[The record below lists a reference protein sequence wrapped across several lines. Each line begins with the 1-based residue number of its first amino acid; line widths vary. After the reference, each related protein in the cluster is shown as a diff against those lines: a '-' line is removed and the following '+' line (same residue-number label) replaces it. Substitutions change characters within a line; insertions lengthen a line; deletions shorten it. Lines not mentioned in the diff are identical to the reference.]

1 MPIYDLAIIGA
12 GWAGFNAALRAKEL
26 GLKVCLIDSH
36 QIGGTCLH
44 YGCIPTKTLIACA
57 KIFSLAKRSSS
68 FGIELDNLR
77 VNFTAIQEKKD
88 KIIRQLA
95 QGMQS
100 KLSGVDVINSLAQ
113 IISAQEVKVDGRLI
127 NAKFILIATG
137 SRPFQ
142 LPELKFDG
150 STSLTINPE
159 QGRRIDQKKIIS
171 SDEAL
176 VLSEIPQSLLV
187 IGGGVIGC
195 EFASLF
201 STLGAEVTIAEK
213 MPLLLPAEDTDIAR
227 KIEVIFKKKGIKV
240 VTGADISTFDLEN
253 YSKVLVCVGR
263 VPNTSGLGLE
273 DLGVELKN
281 NRVVV
286 DDYLKSSLGNI
297 YAAGDCTS
305 RVMLAHYAAYQGA
318 MAVQNMFSS
327 KRQKADSLVVPA
339 CIFTE
344 PQIASVGVKE
354 NDVLA
359 CGLRIKVHKFDFR
372 ASAMAHIID
381 ETEGFV
387 KIISNQETDQIIGAS
402 IIGPLATELIAT
414 LVVAI
419 NCHLT
424 TSEVRA
430 MIFAHPTFS
439 ESLHEALNKP

>member
-1 MPIYDLAIIGA
+1 MYDLAVIGA

-26 GLKVCLIDSH
+26 GLAVCLIDSN
-36 QIGGTCLH
+36 QIGGTCLN

-57 KIFSLAKRSSS
+57 KVFSLAKRSSN

-77 VNFTAIQEKKD
+77 VNLSAIQEKKD
-88 KIIRQLA
+88 KVIRQLA

-100 KLSGVDVINSLAQ
+100 RLSGVDFIKSPAK
-113 IISAQEVKVDGRLI
+113 IISTREIKVDGRII

-137 SRPFQ
+137 SLPIQ

-159 QGRRIDQKKIIS
+159 QGRRIDGKKIIS

-176 VLSEIPQSLLV
+176 ALSEIPQSLLV

-201 STLGAEVTIAEK
+201 SILGAEVTIAEK
-213 MPLLLPAEDTDIAR
+213 MPLLLPSEDRDVAR

-240 VTGADISTFDLEN
+240 VTGADVSILELEN

-263 VPNTSGLGLE
+263 APNTQGLGLE
-273 DLGVELKN
+273 DLGVQLKN
-281 NRVVV
+281 NWIAV
-286 DDYLKSSLGNI
+286 DDYLQSSLDNI
-297 YAAGDCTS
+297 YAAGDCTGK
-305 RVMLAHYAAYQGA
+305 VMLAHYAAYQGV
-318 MAVQNMFSS
+318 MAVQNMASGN
-327 KRQKADSLVVPA
+327 RQKADNLVIPA

-354 NDVLA
+354 EDALV
-359 CGLRIKVHKFDFR
+359 CGCQIKVHKFDFR
-372 ASAMAHIID
+372 ASAMAQIID

-387 KIISNQETDQIIGAS
+387 KIISNQETGQIIGAS
-402 IIGPLATELIAT
+402 IVGPQATELIAV
-414 LVVAI
+414 LAVAI
-419 NCHLT
+419 SSHLT
-424 TSEVRA
+424 VSEVGA

-439 ESLHEALNKP
+439 ESLHETLKN